1 MIAQQ
6 LELPLWSQLQS
17 AHLTPE
23 TVDMNALLNHTE
35 RAIAQ
40 LPESKQMQAA
50 GEAMLQLVQLTTDR
64 GQRSQDQR
72 LKKLQQQVKR
82 LGYQVQLV
90 PLAVPLSKQVY
101 WLLASK
107 ALLKY

>member
-17 AHLTPE
+17 AHLTPQTIDFE
-23 TVDMNALLNHTE
+23 TLFNQAE

-50 GEAMLQLVQLTTDR
+50 GEAILQLAQLYSLHAEVLITEWVDAYR
-64 GQRSQDQR
+64 DPI
-72 LKKLQQQVKR
+72 V
-82 LGYQVQLV
+82 VN
-90 PLAVPLSKQVY
+90 SKY
-101 WLLASK
+101 
-107 ALLKY
+107 